1 MNKSNALRSDKLRY
15 TPIPK
20 LLFGMSAPA
29 MLSMLVH
36 ALYNIVDSI
45 FVSHYNTKAL
55 DAIAIAFPLQ
65 ILIIAFAT
73 GIGVGA
79 NAVVAKNLGEKKYGD
94 ASNAAQ
100 TGMLLTFISAF
111 IFVLIGVFA
120 SKPFVSAFT
129 DDPETILYGGQYL
142 FIVLTFS
149 GFAFTEILMSKVL
162 QATGNMK
169 VPMIAQLSGAVVNTV
184 FDPLLIFGIGFFP
197 ELGIRGAAIA
207 TVMGQAVSMLIVIG
221 VFLFTKQDVKP
232 FFKKDYK
239 MNKNIT
245 AQILRI
251 GVPTIIMKGM
261 NSITV
266 TFINMILKSYQY
278 AITVLGIYIKL
289 QSFVFMPVFGL
300 TQGALPIMSYNY
312 GAKNKKRFA
321 GAFKLSLITAAI
333 IMLTGFLI
341 FELLP
346 KQLMALFNAE
356 GGLMAMGIR
365 ALRIFSVSFV
375 FAAFGIMM
383 TTMFQSLGMGITALI
398 MSLMRQLILIMP
410 LAALLSFLMGAD
422 GVWWSYVIAELV
434 TVAIFLPIA
443 VNIIRKKFP
452 SPVQEQAA

>member
-1 MNKSNALRSDKLRY
+1 
-15 TPIPK
+15 
-20 LLFGMSAPA
+20 
-29 MLSMLVH
+29 
-36 ALYNIVDSI
+36 
-45 FVSHYNTKAL
+45 
-55 DAIAIAFPLQ
+55 
-65 ILIIAFAT
+65 
-73 GIGVGA
+73 
-79 NAVVAKNLGEKKYGD
+79 
-94 ASNAAQ
+94 
-100 TGMLLTFISAF
+100 
-111 IFVLIGVFA
+111 
-120 SKPFVSAFT
+120 
-129 DDPETILYGGQYL
+129 
-142 FIVLTFS
+142 
-149 GFAFTEILMSKVL
+149 
-162 QATGNMK
+162 
-169 VPMIAQLSGAVVNTV
+169 
-184 FDPLLIFGIGFFP
+184 
-197 ELGIRGAAIA
+197 
-207 TVMGQAVSMLIVIG
+207 
-221 VFLFTKQDVKP
+221 
-232 FFKKDYK
+232 

-312 GAKNKKRFA
+312 GAKNKEIRRRVQ
-321 GAFKLSLITAAI
+321 AFFDYGGDNYVDGLSY
-333 IMLTGFLI
+333 